1 MSDIEI
7 IPTPRVMLSIT
18 DAARCLSVG
27 RSTMYELINSGAIE
41 TVHIGRLR
49 RDIGWEPEYTF
60 ASMVE
65 QTYEWWRGQGLDRSL
80 QLDFAFEDQL
90 LAHVHGSRR

>member
-1 MSDIEI
+1 MTDIEI

-49 RDIGWEPEYTF
+49 RVPADSLSDF
-60 ASMVE
+60 VE
-65 QTYEWWRGQGLDRSL
+65 RC
-80 QLDFAFEDQL
+80 
-90 LAHVHGSRR
+90 RREQRAQDP